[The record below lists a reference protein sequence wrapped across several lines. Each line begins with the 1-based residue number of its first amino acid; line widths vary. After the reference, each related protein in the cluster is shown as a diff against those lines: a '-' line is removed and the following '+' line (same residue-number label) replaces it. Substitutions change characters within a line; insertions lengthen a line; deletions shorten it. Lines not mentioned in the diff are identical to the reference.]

1 MLKNSLRTFIAL
13 WYLLGWTVHVIIS
26 VIAPQPQLYL
36 NFGATTLFS
45 FSRTLWQTIVVPNIM
60 LFGPLCAAFELTVGI
75 LMAGKGVRVKIA
87 LVASLVFN
95 AFLLQL
101 GLAMPAEGWAADFL
115 YNRLPVLIFA
125 AVQVPLLWC
134 TFDRT
139 LPEVFT
145 ARLRRHQKPK
155 ST

>member
-13 WYLLGWTVHVIIS
+13 WYLLGWPVHVVIS
-26 VIAPQPQLYL
+26 AIAPQPQLYL
-36 NFGATTLFS
+36 NFGDTTLFS

-60 LFGPLCAAFELTVGI
+60 LFGPLCAAFEIAVGI
-75 LMAGKGVRVKIA
+75 MMAGKGVRVKVA

-101 GLAMPAEGWAADFL
+101 GLAMPASGWVADFL
-115 YNRLPVLIFA
+115 INRLPVLIFA

-139 LPEVFT
+139 IPEAIV
-145 ARLRRHQKPK
+145 ARLLRHEKTKPV
-155 ST
+155 

>member
-26 VIAPQPQLYL
+26 VIVPQPQLYL

-45 FSRTLWQTIVVPNIM
+45 FSRTFWHSIVVPNIM
-60 LFGPLCAAFELTVGI
+60 LFGPLCAAFELAVGI
-75 LMAGKGVRVKIA
+75 LMAGKGVRVKVA
-87 LVASLVFN
+87 LAASLVFN

-101 GLAMPAEGWAADFL
+101 GLAMPADGWLADFL
-115 YNRLPVLIFA
+115 TNRLPVLIFA
-125 AVQVPLLWC
+125 AVQVPLLWG

-139 LPEVFT
+139 IPELVLT
-145 ARLRRHQKPK
+145 RLRRHEKPK
-155 ST
+155 PV